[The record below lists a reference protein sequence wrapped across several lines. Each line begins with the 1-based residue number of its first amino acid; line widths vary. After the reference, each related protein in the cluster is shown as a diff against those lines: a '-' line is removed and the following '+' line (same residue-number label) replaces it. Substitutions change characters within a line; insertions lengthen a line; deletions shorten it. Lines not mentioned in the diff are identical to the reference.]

1 MKIITKSVLC
11 LRPNEKY
18 FLEVLKNMCETGS
31 CEDCPLQEVCE
42 KHFEEQTAFK
52 DFLDSILDIAQEDKG
67 R

>member
-1 MKIITKSVLC
+1 MKIVTKATLY

-18 FLEVLKNMCETGS
+18 FLEVLKNMCETKG

-42 KHFEEQTAFK
+42 KHFKEQTAFE
-52 DFLDSILDIAQEDKG
+52 DFLNSVLEIAQEDKE

>member
-1 MKIITKSVLC
+1 MKIVTKTTLY

-18 FLEVLKNMCETGS
+18 FLEVLRNMCETRS

-42 KHFEEQTAFK
+42 KHFKEQITLE
-52 DFLDSILDIAQEDKG
+52 DFLNNILDIIQEDKE